1 MIKFTNKD
9 KNYYVKRS
17 LEEYDEERGLIN
29 IETSNKPFTILYKFI
44 MIYHYLYSSYWLYI
58 TNWYYILQIKTN
70 IVDCN
75 DETLYL
81 CGILVFPFILLFT
94 AVNEFI
100 SDIKNQNNH

>member
-1 MIKFTNKD
+1 MSRD
-9 KNYYVKRS
+9 S

-29 IETSNKPFTILYKFI
+29 IETSKRPFTIIYKFI
-44 MIYHYLYSSYWLYI
+44 MISLSVIFLLALYYKMVLYI
-58 TNWYYILQIKTN
+58 TNKDK

-75 DETLYL
+75 DESLYL
-81 CGILVFPFILLFT
+81 FGILVCPFIILFS

>member
-1 MIKFTNKD
+1 MSRD
-9 KNYYVKRS
+9 S

-29 IETSNKPFTILYKFI
+29 IETSKRPFTILYKFI
-44 MIYHYLYSSYWLYI
+44 MISLSVFFLLALYYKLVLYI
-58 TNWYYILQIKTN
+58 TNKDQ

-81 CGILVFPFILLFT
+81 YGILVFPFILLFS